1 MKDWFE
7 EWFGADYLA
16 VYPHRDDDEAH
27 QVAALIQSRVNLPSG
42 ARALDLACGGGRH
55 QRALAARWW
64 TVGVDLS
71 RILLRVARGE
81 EPAAPLVRADMRT
94 LPFRDGAFSLV
105 VNLFTSFGY
114 FRDDAQ
120 HQRVITEVAR
130 VTEIGGWFVLD
141 FLNGPYV
148 RRTLVPFDVREE
160 GSRTIEQ
167 TRGVSPDGR
176 FVRKTITL
184 AEEDRS
190 FVERVRLF
198 EPAEL
203 CAMLENAGFSVVETL
218 GGYDGRAHDD
228 DSPRAI
234 LIGRRR

>member
-16 VYPHRDDDEAH
+16 VYPHRDDDEARA
-27 QVAALIQSRVNLPSG
+27 VAELIQSRVRLPAGS
-42 ARALDLACGGGRH
+42 RALDLACGGGRH
-55 QRALAARWW
+55 QRALAERWW
-64 TVGVDLS
+64 TVGLDLS

-81 EPAAPLVRADMRT
+81 EPEAPLVRADMRT
-94 LPFRDGAFSLV
+94 LPFHDGTFDLV

-120 HQRVITEVAR
+120 HQRVINEVAR
-130 VTEIGGWFVLD
+130 VTRTGGWFVLD
-141 FLNGPYV
+141 FLNAPYV

-167 TRGVSPDGR
+167 TRGISPDGR
-176 FVRKTITL
+176 FVRKMITL

-203 CAMLENAGFSVVETL
+203 RAMLCAGGFEVVETL

-228 DSPRAI
+228 GSPRAI
-234 LIGRRR
+234 LIGCRR